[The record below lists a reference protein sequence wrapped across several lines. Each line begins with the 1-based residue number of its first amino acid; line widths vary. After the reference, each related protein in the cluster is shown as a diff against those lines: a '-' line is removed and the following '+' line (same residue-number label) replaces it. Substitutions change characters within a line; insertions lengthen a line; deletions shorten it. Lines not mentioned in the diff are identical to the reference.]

1 MSTSVRFVVDGFNLY
16 HSIREARHKAGV
28 DCRWLDIR
36 SLCESMLHT
45 IGGGAEVAQI
55 DYFSALAHHLES
67 SSPGAVARHE
77 RYIEALRATGVTPH
91 LGVFKPKDIRYRSRT
106 CEVLLRRHEEKETDV
121 AIAATI
127 VEAAS
132 RGDCAALTLVSGDT
146 DLLPAFKTARRLR
159 PELRLFCFFPPYRA
173 NRAFRSHVDAD
184 FKISPK
190 TLPEHLLTNPVVA
203 ADGRAIVKPAGW

>member
-16 HSIREARHKAGV
+16 HSIREARRRAGV

-67 SSPGAVARHE
+67 SRPGTVTRHE
-77 RYIEALRATGVTPH
+77 RYIEALRATGVMPH
-91 LGVFKPKDIRYRSRT
+91 LGIFKPKDIRYHSRP

-132 RGDCAALTLVSGDT
+132 QGDCEALMVVSGDT

-159 PELRLFCFFPPYRA
+159 PGLRLFCLFPPYRA

-190 TLPEHLLTNPVVA
+190 QLPEHLLPNPVLA
-203 ADGRAIVKPAGW
+203 ADGRAIAKPAGW